1 MAEFFGR
8 DVKTIGKH
16 INNALKEELAVGAN
30 FATTPSA
37 TSANFATV
45 QLRESTCSIL
55 ERDEVGKDFLRT
67 DNYPEHTDL
76 RSQNATLKETFDNI
90 FDNFL

>member
-1 MAEFFGR
+1 MQMTEFFGR

-16 INNALKEELAVGAN
+16 INNALKEELAVVAN

-37 TSANFATV
+37 TGANFATV

-67 DNYPEHTDL
+67 DNTNTYKLLFTVL
-76 RSQNATLKETFDNI
+76 LLKYMTL
-90 FDNFL
+90 